1 MFPRHS
7 FKELIDLEA
16 LVNVTVWKKDQFS
29 PSQQPNQ
36 FYRSSC
42 IINTCSLIKIHL
54 GLGVVVTVCLF
65 NSITYLI
72 TSEYLQIQF
81 PFTLS
86 WTRAKNASAAELT
99 FPLFPGITPA
109 TWSVYLFAHTS
120 TISHCCLLR
129 AWLSNARTTCPV
141 APWVLIIYWETWDR
155 PYSPAVTHTFPKA
168 LTCTPQLCCGCF
180 IAVASDVTWTHGL
193 VWRRPVIR
201 FHSW

>member
-109 TWSVYLFAHTS
+109 TWSVFLFAHTS

-129 AWLSNARTTCPV
+129 AFKCKNNLSCCPLGPDYLLGNMRSSLLSCSDTHLSQSLNLYLTTLLWLFHCSCIRCNMDTWSGVT
-141 APWVLIIYWETWDR
+141 ET
-155 PYSPAVTHTFPKA
+155 
-168 LTCTPQLCCGCF
+168 
-180 IAVASDVTWTHGL
+180 SDQV
-193 VWRRPVIR
+193 
-201 FHSW
+201 